1 MRKIPPPV
9 SFPGVMHPIH
19 SGYSQ
24 SACVVSVRRPS
35 ASIETME
42 CDSDDR
48 TGSSGPLFVEWNLS
62 FDSFVFPCFFISGLD
77 PWSTFFRILT
87 YLFLTVT
94 SAVFFYNRCLLLSC
108 ATFSTYHPLSRS
120 VYICRSIARIRLF
133 IITVQ
138 ACYYLYTSLILSF
151 CCRAVPPD
159 RNSFVSSSVY
169 IGYSICTCCLPNIAT
184 RSRHIVTLC
193 RLGQITKHLEGR

>member
-1 MRKIPPPV
+1 MIGRGRQDLC
-9 SFPGVMHPIH
+9 SL
-19 SGYSQ
+19 SGIS
-24 SACVVSVRRPS
+24 
-35 ASIETME
+35 
-42 CDSDDR
+42 
-48 TGSSGPLFVEWNLS
+48 LS
-62 FDSFVFPCFFISGLD
+62 THFVFPLCFFISGLD
-77 PWSTFFRILT
+77 PWSTFFRFLT

-94 SAVFFYNRCLLLSC
+94 SAIFFYNRCLLLSC
-108 ATFSTYHPLSRS
+108 ATFSIYHPLSRS

-193 RLGQITKHLEGR
+193 RLGQITKHLEGRQFLHGSDRSHRPNTRAIDLACGYQ